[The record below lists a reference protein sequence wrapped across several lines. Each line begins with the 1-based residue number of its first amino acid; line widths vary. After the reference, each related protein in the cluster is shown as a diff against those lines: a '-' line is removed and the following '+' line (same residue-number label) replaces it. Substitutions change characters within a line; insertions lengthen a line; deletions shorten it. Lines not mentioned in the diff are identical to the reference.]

1 MYGAS
6 VKSAL
11 YLYYIGILV
20 CTAIVVA
27 EPEFPYL
34 SDLKG
39 YFQSVEYG
47 ILILIAADVF
57 IDRLFKDAA
66 EK

>member
-1 MYGAS
+1 MGKLS
-6 VKSAL
+6 
-11 YLYYIGILV
+11 ILI
-20 CTAIVVA
+20 CTAIIAA

-34 SDLKG
+34 SNLKG

-57 IDRLFKDAA
+57 IDRLFKDVD
-66 EK
+66 EKK